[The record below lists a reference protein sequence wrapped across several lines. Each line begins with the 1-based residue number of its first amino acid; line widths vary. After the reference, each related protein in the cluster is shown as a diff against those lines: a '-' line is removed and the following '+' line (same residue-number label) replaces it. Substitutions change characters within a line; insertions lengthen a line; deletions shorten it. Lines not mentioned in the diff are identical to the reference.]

1 MYRQKSK
8 GWYKHKDFIFMDL
21 CCIVIAFILADWF
34 RHEAIINLYTD
45 EIYRNTIIFIV
56 LLDLCVSVVSESYK
70 GVLKRGY
77 YLEFNAV
84 LKQTIIAELGTGL
97 YLFSI
102 DNGHN
107 FSRIVLYLMG
117 IIYTGLTYL
126 TRILWKKHLKSKMA
140 EEGEHSLYIV
150 TNENSAEDVIR
161 NVPENNYNL
170 YDINGL
176 VIIDKD
182 MTGSWISGIP
192 VVAELKDASAY
203 ICQKWVDEVFIN
215 VDEDYPFPQEL
226 MDELLEMGM
235 VVHQNL
241 AKIKN
246 MQGQKQMIETVGGY
260 TVLTTSM
267 NFATDRQAFAKR
279 TLDIVGG
286 LVGCILTGIIYI
298 FIAPAIYISSPGPIF
313 FSQVRIGQNGKPF
326 KMYKFRSMYMDAEER
341 KAELMAQNKMS
352 DGRMF
357 KLDFDPRVI
366 GNKILPD
373 GRKKTGVG
381 EFIRKTSLDE
391 FPQFWNV
398 LKGDMS
404 LVGTRPILQDEL
416 EQYELHHRARIA
428 TKPGI
433 TGMWQVSGRSNITD
447 FEEVVRL
454 DTEYITKWNFGLDIK
469 ILLQTV
475 KTVLKR
481 EGTA

>member
-161 NVPENNYNL
+161 NVRENNYNL

-246 MQGQKQMIETVGGY
+246 MQGQKQMIETVGGS